1 MSNNKGKTLL
11 ELARASIYDELGQDH
26 EFITEAINNTGQEDT
41 SWLQQK
47 AACFITIT
55 RLGKLRGCIGTIEP
69 HRSLL
74 DDVKNNAK
82 AAAFQDPR
90 FSPLGVD
97 ELDTIE
103 IEILLLSATQAM
115 DFSDEDDA
123 LKQLQP
129 GIDGLVFE
137 YESYRSTFLPQVW
150 KTLPMAKDFIAHL
163 KQKAGLSTDFWSEN
177 IRLSRYTVSKWKES
191 DFETNHD

>member
-1 MSNNKGKTLL
+1 MSNNIGKTLL

-26 EFITEAINNTGQEDT
+26 EFITEAINNTRQEDT

-55 RLGKLRGCIGTIEP
+55 RQGKLRGCIGTIDP

-82 AAAFQDPR
+82 AAAFHDPR

-103 IEILLLSATQAM
+103 IEISLLSATQAM
-115 DFSDEDDA
+115 DFSDEEDA

-137 YESYRSTFLPQVW
+137 YERHRSTFLPQVW

-163 KQKAGLSTDFWSEN
+163 KQKAGLSTDFWSEDV
-177 IRLSRYTVSKWKES
+177 RLSRYTVSKWKES
-191 DFETNHD
+191 DFEANYD